1 MVIPSSAANIAA
13 PSASLELDADVLVIG
28 GGPAGTW
35 AAIAAAGKGAK
46 VVLVDKGFCGSSGAT
61 APSGTGVWYVPP
73 DPVKRAQAMNSR
85 WELGGRLAD
94 PAWMR
99 RTLDRT
105 YENVN
110 HLVEWGY
117 PFSEDGNGKPIR
129 SSLDGPDYMR
139 LMRKR
144 TKAAGVKIL
153 DHSPALE
160 LLRDET
166 GAVAGAAGVRRQK
179 GDTWLVRT
187 GAVVIAT
194 GGCAFLSKALGCNVL
209 TGDGLLFAAELGAE
223 LSGMEFSSAYAM
235 ALEGGS
241 VTKTR
246 FYEWA
251 TFTFEDGSPIPG
263 AASKGGRS
271 VIAKALATRRVF
283 AQLDKADAET
293 EQAMRY
299 AQPNFFV
306 PLDRVGIDP
315 FKQRFPVTL
324 LLEGTVRGT
333 GGLRIIDNG
342 CATTVPGLYAAG
354 DAATRELI
362 CGAFTG
368 GGSHNAAWA
377 MSSGFW
383 AGSSA
388 GDYGQQHRGRSR
400 RYIRAGG
407 VGVADGTDRAV
418 DAVELTRTVQR
429 EVHPYDRNYQRSG
442 EKLEDSL
449 GRLDGL
455 WSGIRTAQAAS
466 LGEAQRTREGVAML
480 ATSRWMYRSALSR
493 TETRGMHKREDFPKK
508 DDAQLHYITT
518 GGLDEVWIGSQR
530 APSPELEVLAA

>member
-1 MVIPSSAANIAA
+1 MTISSTIANIAE

-35 AAIAAAGKGAK
+35 AAIAAAGKGAR

-73 DPVKRAQAMNSR
+73 DPARRGKAMNSR
-85 WELGGRLAD
+85 WDLGGRLAD

-99 RTLDRT
+99 RTLDQT
-105 YENVN
+105 YRNVN
-110 HLVEWGY
+110 HLAEWGY
-117 PFSEDGNGKPIR
+117 PFPNDGEGRPIR
-129 SSLDGPDYMR
+129 VSLNGPDYMR

-153 DHSPALE
+153 DQSPATE

-179 GDTWLVRT
+179 GDTWLVRA

-194 GGCAFLSKALGCNVL
+194 GGCAFLSRALGCNVL
-209 TGDGLLFAAELGAE
+209 TGDGLLLAAELGAE

-251 TFTFEDGSPIPG
+251 SFTFEDGSPVPG

-271 VIAKALATRRVF
+271 AIARALATRRVF
-283 AQLDKADAET
+283 ARLDKADAET
-293 EQAMRY
+293 EQAMRHS
-299 AQPNFFV
+299 QPNFFL
-306 PLDRVGIDP
+306 PLDRAGIDP
-315 FKQRFPVTL
+315 FSERFPITL

-333 GGLRIIDNG
+333 GGLRIVDNG

-388 GDYGQQHRGRSR
+388 AGHGRDYRGRSR
-400 RYIRAGG
+400 RYLRAGG
-407 VGVADGTDRAV
+407 AGVADGTGRAI
-418 DAVELTRTVQR
+418 DARALVSAVQA
-429 EVHPYDRNYQRSG
+429 EVTPYERNYQRSG
-442 EKLEDSL
+442 ERLADSL
-449 GRLDGL
+449 GRLDAL
-455 WSGIRTAQAAS
+455 WSGIHTAQAAS
-466 LGEAQRTREGVAML
+466 LDEAQRTREGVAML

-493 TETRGMHKREDFPKK
+493 TESRGMHKREDFPEK
-508 DDAQLHYITT
+508 DDAQLHHTIA
-518 GGLDEVWIGSQR
+518 GGLDEVWIGRER
-530 APSPELEVLAA
+530 ASAPEQEVLAA

>member
-1 MVIPSSAANIAA
+1 MAFPPTAASTV
-13 PSASLELDADVLVIG
+13 PTASLELDADVLVIG

-35 AAIAAAGKGAK
+35 AAIAAAARGAK
-46 VVLVDKGFCGSSGAT
+46 VILADKGFCGSSGAT

-73 DPVKRAQAMNSR
+73 DPARRAKAMNSR
-85 WELGGRLAD
+85 WDLGGRLAD

-99 RTLDRT
+99 RVLDRT
-105 YENVN
+105 YDNVN
-110 HLVEWGY
+110 QLAEWGY
-117 PFSEDGNGKPIR
+117 PFSDDAEGRSIRNG
-129 SSLDGPDYMR
+129 LDGPDYMR

-160 LLRDET
+160 LLRDDS

-179 GDTWLVRT
+179 ADTWLVRAN
-187 GAVVIAT
+187 AVVIAT

-223 LSGMEFSSAYAM
+223 LSGMEFSTAYAM

-246 FYEWA
+246 FYDWA

-271 VIAKALATRRVF
+271 VIARVLQSRRVF

-299 AQPNFFV
+299 AQPNFFL

-315 FKQRFPVTL
+315 FRQRFPVTL

-333 GGLRIIDNG
+333 GGLRIVDST

-354 DAATRELI
+354 DAATRELV

-377 MSSGFW
+377 MSSGYW
-383 AGSSA
+383 AGSAA
-388 GDYGQQHRGRSR
+388 GEHGCHLRGRNR
-400 RYIRAGG
+400 TVLRAGG
-407 VGVADGTDRAV
+407 VGVADGPGRAIDAAALTRAV
-418 DAVELTRTVQR
+418 QD
-429 EVHPYDRNYQRSG
+429 EVWPYDRNYLRSG
-442 EKLEDSL
+442 ERLTDSL

-455 WSGIRTAQAAS
+455 WSGARTAQAAS
-466 LGEAQRTREGVAML
+466 LDEAQRTREGVAML

-493 TETRGMHKREDFPKK
+493 TESRGMHKREDFPDK
-508 DDAQLHYITT
+508 DDNQLHYTT
-518 GGLDEVWIGSQR
+518 SGGLDEIWIGHER
-530 APSPELEVLAA
+530 APSPEVEVLAA